1 MTIKPYHNKGYRI
14 SGTDAQG
21 EPLTMLYLGIT
32 RLNAMRKFIQRM
44 THKRGDKRLLHGY

>member
-32 RLNAMRKFIQRM
+32 RLDAMRKFIQRM
-44 THKRGDKRLLHGY
+44 THKRGDNRLTLYY